1 MEAIDFFYGRE
12 EDKYLRLYLDFVVK
26 MLEDSTDHKF
36 MHLDSLLQHFVVAL
50 DAFQSDTTADLFL
63 DHFVDIEFDEV
74 FHVFI
79 VEGNKLFF
87 HGS

>member
-1 MEAIDFFYGRE
+1 MPTLNYLYSSFEVFMEAIDFFYGRE

-50 DAFQSDTTADLFL
+50 DAF
-63 DHFVDIEFDEV
+63 
-74 FHVFI
+74 
-79 VEGNKLFF
+79 
-87 HGS
+87 

>member
-50 DAFQSDTTADLFL
+50 DAF
-63 DHFVDIEFDEV
+63 
-74 FHVFI
+74 
-79 VEGNKLFF
+79 
-87 HGS
+87 